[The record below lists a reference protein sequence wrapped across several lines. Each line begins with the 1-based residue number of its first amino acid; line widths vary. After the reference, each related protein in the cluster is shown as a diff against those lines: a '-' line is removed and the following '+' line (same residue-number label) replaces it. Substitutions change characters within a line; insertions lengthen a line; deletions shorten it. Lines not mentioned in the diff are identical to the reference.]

1 MKDQLSAELYTII
14 TNDPEFKIV
23 PPAGFLDIIALEK
36 NARLII
42 TDSGGLQKEAF
53 FFEKPCVILRPQ
65 TEWIE
70 IVENGNAVLADASKE
85 KILAGFDLLMN
96 KTDLSYPPLYG
107 DGHAAKFICER
118 IIEDL

>member
-1 MKDQLSAELYTII
+1 
-14 TNDPEFKIV
+14 
-23 PPAGFLDIIALEK
+23 
-36 NARLII
+36 
-42 TDSGGLQKEAF
+42 
-53 FFEKPCVILRPQ
+53 VILRPQ

-85 KILAGFDLLMN
+85 KILAGFDHLMN

-107 DGHAAKFICER
+107 DGQAARFICER